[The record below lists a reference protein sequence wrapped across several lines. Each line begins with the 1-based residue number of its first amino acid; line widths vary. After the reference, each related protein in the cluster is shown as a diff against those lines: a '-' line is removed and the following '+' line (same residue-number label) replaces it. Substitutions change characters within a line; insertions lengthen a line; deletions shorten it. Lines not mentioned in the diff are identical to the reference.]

1 MDCPKCGMSNPQ
13 DTNYC
18 GYCGA
23 MLKTVNDVP
32 IALIESAVEQRVAT
46 VLGNRFKEQ
55 KLVEF
60 EIERTAL
67 ERISSWAKLLGFFVG
82 IPVVLLG
89 LTLAIWGISNLVD
102 FNRKV
107 ATAKEEIGKSR
118 DKAQEE
124 IGNSLKKA
132 QQSFRQDQALEKGL
146 REQAGE
152 LAETFKDLRAQAK
165 DLQNIASEVR
175 TLTDKVTHLQETF
188 DIVSSSKLAPEL
200 QRELNRSLNAFER
213 YFATLGYTPTTG
225 KIKVLVSSQTSET
238 LNSLAYYD
246 EANKTIVVAKDYAS
260 HSGSTLREY
269 AHRVLFAEN
278 RTLNPSRSRPEDWSY
293 WSIESGLASYFPCS
307 SLNDPALYSIVNWNL
322 LNQLKFEQHKDYASA
337 FYPGTPFWGGTFW
350 KLRQLLGASTADK
363 LLFDTWHELQGN
375 RSPEE
380 FVVKLLQLYQ
390 KSGGSKVREVKEV
403 LSSRGVA
410 IEPSNK

>member
-260 HSGSTLREY
+260 HSGSTL
-269 AHRVLFAEN
+269 
-278 RTLNPSRSRPEDWSY
+278 
-293 WSIESGLASYFPCS
+293 
-307 SLNDPALYSIVNWNL
+307 DPALYSIVNWNL